1 MADFDLDTFVSAP
14 TVEQL
19 DRCRKDDLLRIAAH
33 YQIAVSRQ
41 QLKREIKSTV
51 SQRLGELGVLVVPAV
66 VGEGFFGADGR
77 PGEEERGGM
86 AEVEDSEAKAALPPF
101 EPFSPGSAESGGG
114 DVRLKVRLARVQMEA
129 RERAEDRRADMEFRL
144 EVRRLEIEAET
155 QVKLRELELSA
166 AKGTPV
172 PVVQPLQPADVSAG
186 AGSVGTNFEVS
197 RHISLVPQFRETEV
211 DSYFSVFERIAS
223 TLHWPKEVWPLLL
236 QCKLTGK
243 AQDVCATLS
252 VEDSVNYEVVKAAIL
267 RTYELVPEAYR
278 QQFRSHKKNSS
289 QTFVEFAREKG
300 I

>member
-77 PGEEERGGM
+77 PGEEEQGGM

-186 AGSVGTNFEVS
+186 AGSVGTNF
-197 RHISLVPQFRETEV
+197 
-211 DSYFSVFERIAS
+211 
-223 TLHWPKEVWPLLL
+223 
-236 QCKLTGK
+236 
-243 AQDVCATLS
+243 
-252 VEDSVNYEVVKAAIL
+252 
-267 RTYELVPEAYR
+267 
-278 QQFRSHKKNSS
+278 
-289 QTFVEFAREKG
+289 
-300 I
+300 